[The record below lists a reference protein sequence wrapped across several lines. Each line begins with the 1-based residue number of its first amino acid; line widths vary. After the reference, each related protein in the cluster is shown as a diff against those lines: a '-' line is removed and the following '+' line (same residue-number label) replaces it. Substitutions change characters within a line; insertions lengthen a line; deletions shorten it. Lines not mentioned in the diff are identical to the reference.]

1 MENKTIK
8 DFSELV
14 AAKDGAPGGGA
25 VIASV
30 GALAASLGQMVTNL
44 TIGKPKYV
52 MHTVEL
58 EDIRKELELIRT
70 LMLDGINKDIEAL
83 DPLSKMYSA
92 NKNDPNYQNNMENC
106 LRNAVVP
113 PLMVLKY
120 ACRIIDL
127 DKRLSV
133 IGSKIVVSDAA
144 TSVMLA
150 HGILY
155 GAYIYILVN
164 VNLMK
169 DKEYGDKLIKEAIE
183 LLDEYS
189 VTALNVYDDICKR
202 LTDNG

>member
-1 MENKTIK
+1 MKDKTIK
-8 DFSELV
+8 QFSELV

-30 GALAASLGQMVTNL
+30 GALAASLGQMVANL
-44 TIGKPKYV
+44 TIGKAKYV
-52 MHTVEL
+52 MYTVEL

-83 DPLSKMYSA
+83 KPLTNMYSS
-92 NKNDPNYQNNMENC
+92 NKSDPNYQENMENC
-106 LRNAVVP
+106 LRNAVIP

-127 DKRLSV
+127 DKRLAT

-150 HGILY
+150 HGVLY
-155 GAYIYILVN
+155 GAYINILVN
-164 VNLMK
+164 TNLMQ
-169 DKEYGDKLIKEAIE
+169 DKQYANDLTKEAVE

-202 LTDNG
+202 LTNNG